1 MGTDDIDLS
10 AIDANSTIAGNQ
22 AFAFGVTTATS
33 FGVWYQQVSGNT
45 IVYADTDGDVT
56 TAELWMTLTG
66 TLTLT
71 GGDFIP

>member
-1 MGTDDIDLS
+1 M
-10 AIDANSTIAGNQ
+10 
-22 AFAFGVTTATS
+22 TTATS